1 MHTDILRTN
10 TDKYGQRN
18 LKLFHSVRARL
29 THHSHNQAQN
39 TQRLH
44 VTNALILQPV
54 SVCHQTIFRDKIQ
67 LNSLLHI

>member
-1 MHTDILRTN
+1 MHVDIFYTT

-18 LKLFHSVRARL
+18 RKLIHSVRALL

-44 VTNALILQPV
+44 VTTALVLQPV
-54 SVCHQTIFRDKIQ
+54 SVCHQTIFRDKI
-67 LNSLLHI
+67 